1 MVRFSNKYEFYLPD
15 RYLIDDSG
23 KTRLHADGKIDE
35 CIRGILRIANQVN
48 QGYSVR
54 EEKGCYYTGVATSSM
69 TNTVMYFFTNSQ
81 LSQQVIFEIADYIKK
96 TLRQREI
103 MLTVNGMGYII

>member
-1 MVRFSNKYEFYLPD
+1 MVSFSNKYEFYLPD
-15 RYLIDDSG
+15 RYLVDDSG
-23 KTRLHADGKIDE
+23 KTELHTDEKIE
-35 CIRGILRIANQVN
+35 ESIRGILKIAGQIN

-81 LSQQVIFEIADYIKK
+81 LSQRVIFEIASYIKK

-103 MLTVNGMGYII
+103 MLTVNGVGYII